1 MNVLAKIGGQKQ
13 SIDFLAISLDEK
25 GRPIPLPH
33 TDIATWLFLES
44 LTERIINGE
53 IKSEAVLERLQM
65 FVTPYPVG
73 LFLEGVGPVVANDV
87 YASPD
92 IWEKFENDLYHS
104 PRVIWGREVNLFFLG
119 LAKQIMAAYDSAGQ
133 IKEASLDSYVQE
145 LRAILKKTL
154 TAVEASGLKHN
165 ELWSY
170 RIEGGKLLPVRYA
183 TTTDIQLWN
192 LTNLA
197 VQFLLERLK

>member
-1 MNVLAKIGGQKQ
+1 M
-13 SIDFLAISLDEK
+13 
-25 GRPIPLPH
+25 
-33 TDIATWLFLES
+33 
-44 LTERIINGE
+44 
-53 IKSEAVLERLQM
+53 QM
-65 FVTPYPVG
+65 FVTPYPIG
-73 LFLEGVGPVVANDV
+73 LFLAVVGPVVANDV

-92 IWEKFENDLYHS
+92 IWQKFENDLYHS

-119 LAKQIMAAYDSAGQ
+119 LAKQIMAAYDSEGQ
-133 IKEASLDSYVQE
+133 IKEASLAPYVQE
-145 LRAILKKTL
+145 LRAILEKTL

-197 VQFLLERLK
+197 VQFLLDRLNIK